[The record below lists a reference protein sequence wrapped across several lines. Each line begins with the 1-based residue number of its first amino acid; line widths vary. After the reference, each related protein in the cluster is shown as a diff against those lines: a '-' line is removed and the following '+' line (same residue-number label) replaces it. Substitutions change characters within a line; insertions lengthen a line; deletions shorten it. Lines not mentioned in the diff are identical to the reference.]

1 LAINEII
8 EGYDMID
15 LNLPETSFA
24 LAAVRQAA
32 LLVKQVQ
39 AELADSDSLAM
50 TKLDCSPVTVG
61 DLAAQALVGR
71 LLGQAFPE
79 ECLVAEEE
87 AGILTQAGGRAVLE
101 TITHFVARFAPEA
114 RPQLVCGW
122 IDRGRAA
129 PGRRFWTLDPI
140 DGTKGY
146 LRGDQYAVALALV
159 VDGVVQTG
167 ALGCP
172 NLADAYRPDVD
183 GEGALI
189 IAARG
194 QGAWTTSLAAPG
206 QYEKLQVSQRSDPT
220 QARILRSYEEAHT
233 NVGQL
238 DRLAHLLGVR
248 AEPVR
253 MDSQAKY
260 AVLAAGKG
268 DAILRLLSQDKPDYR
283 EKIWDQ
289 AAGSIIVEEAGGK
302 VSDLSGKPLD
312 FRTGRQLERNRGVL
326 ATNGRLHAAFLEALE
341 KISNN

>member
-1 LAINEII
+1 
-8 EGYDMID
+8 MID
-15 LNLPETSFA
+15 LNLPEISFA
-24 LAAVRQAA
+24 LKAVRQAA

-39 AELADSDSLAM
+39 SELVESGAMTM

-61 DLAAQALVGR
+61 DLASQALVGR
-71 LLGQAFPE
+71 LIEQAFPGDS
-79 ECLVAEEE
+79 LVAEEE
-87 AGILTQAGGRAVLE
+87 AEILAAPGGEALLE
-101 TITHFVARFAPEA
+101 TITGFVERFAAEA
-114 RPQLVCGW
+114 NPSRVCSW

-159 VDGVVQTG
+159 IDGEVQIG
-167 ALGCP
+167 VLGCP
-172 NLADAYRPDVD
+172 NLVDAYRQDVD
-183 GEGALI
+183 GVGTLV

-194 QGAWTTSLAAPG
+194 QGAWTTSLAEPG
-206 QYEKLQVSQRSDPT
+206 LFEQMHVSRRSDPA

-233 NVGQL
+233 NVGQI
-238 DRLAHLLGVR
+238 DRMARLLGVQ

-260 AVLAAGKG
+260 AVLGAGKG
-268 DAILRLLSQDKPDYR
+268 DVILRLLSPEKPDYR

-289 AAGSIIVEEAGGK
+289 AAGSIIVEESGGQ

-312 FRTGRQLERNRGVL
+312 FHTGRTLERNRGVL
-326 ATNGRLHAAFLEALE
+326 ATNGRLHQAFLDALK
-341 KISNN
+341 KIAED